1 MKSCITRLAAI
12 VVAITFGLSARAAVA
27 EAELSFA
34 IVPQFPA
41 LDIHRTWSPIAKALE
56 GSLGQPVQLKMYQS
70 IPEFE
75 KDFLAGG
82 PDLLY
87 LNPYHMVLAQRARG
101 YLPLVR
107 DSAEQL
113 SGILVV
119 QAASKIT
126 TVNEL
131 QGLQIAFPAPNA
143 FGASLLL
150 RALLADQHRLGITP
164 KYVQTHS
171 NAYRY
176 VARGEVAAAGG
187 IRATLE
193 RDPEDLRIR
202 LRILYE
208 TPSFP
213 SHPVAAHPRLKPE
226 LREKITRAL
235 LKIAETAEGRQWL
248 ATVELTA
255 PVVADYRRDY
265 APLEKLNLDRHVVIP
280 K

>member
-1 MKSCITRLAAI
+1 MQCRVLKAAFLVMLLASGIHA
-12 VVAITFGLSARAAVA
+12 TRAAA
-27 EAELSFA
+27 EGALSFA

-41 LDIHRTWSPIAKALE
+41 LDIHRTWSPIAQALE
-56 GSLGQPVQLKMYQS
+56 SSLGQAVQLKMYAS

-75 KDFLAGG
+75 KDFLAGI

-107 DSAEQL
+107 DGAEQL

-119 QAASKIT
+119 QASSKIT
-126 TVNEL
+126 SLNDL
-131 QGLQIAFPAPNA
+131 KGAQIAFPAPNA
-143 FGASLLL
+143 FGASLLM
-150 RALLADQHRLGITP
+150 RALLADQHQLGVTA

-176 VARGEVAAAGG
+176 VVRGEVPAAGG

-193 RDPEDLRIR
+193 REPEDLRNR
-202 LRILYE
+202 LRVLYE

-213 SHPVAAHPRLKPE
+213 SHPVAAHPRVKNE
-226 LREKITRAL
+226 IREKISRVFFKL
-235 LKIAETAEGRQWL
+235 AENAEGRQWL
-248 ATVELTA
+248 ATVELSV

>member
-1 MKSCITRLAAI
+1 MKDCIARLAAI
-12 VVAITFGLSARAAVA
+12 VVAVMLGLSARAAVA
-27 EAELSFA
+27 ESALSFA

-56 GSLGQPVQLKMYQS
+56 VSLGQPVQLKMYPS

-113 SGILVV
+113 AGILVV

-126 TVNEL
+126 MLNEL
-131 QGLQIAFPAPNA
+131 QGVQIAFPAPNS

-150 RALLADQHRLGITP
+150 RALLADQYRLDITP
-164 KYVQTHS
+164 KYVQTHG

-193 RDPEDLRIR
+193 REPEDLRNR

-226 LREKITRAL
+226 MREKITRAL
-235 LKIAETAEGRQWL
+235 FKIAETAEGRQWL

-265 APLEKLNLDRHVVIP
+265 APLEKLNLDRHMVIP